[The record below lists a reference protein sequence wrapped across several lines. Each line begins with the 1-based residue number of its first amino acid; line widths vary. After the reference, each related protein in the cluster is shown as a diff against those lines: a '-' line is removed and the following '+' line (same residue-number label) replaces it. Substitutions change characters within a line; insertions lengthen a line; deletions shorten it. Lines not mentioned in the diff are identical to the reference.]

1 MSNFIKTIDVSD
13 CVGDSLAKH
22 NYNFLSLDQTI
33 CNLSSQFLNQNNN
46 YYTVFSDLCANI
58 ERFNKFAD
66 IFEYPFDI
74 NEATTATKY
83 MSAYWHKTEINFTF
97 PINIYKDNTSIYYLD
112 ENTSD
117 DNFKNWGINK
127 LKKAYPETNF
137 ISGTFAN
144 IFFLLHSN
152 LGKISSIEKT
162 SSQIAS
168 EANPVLVEFLN
179 DGEYVVPSGVQEL
192 DVFIVGGGGSGGIAK
207 DTSEYKSSATIY
219 STKGTPASFGEYP
232 SGYYRLKYKSGA
244 WSAWSY
250 GNRWFW
256 GGLNIFS
263 GKTVVGS
270 IGDGIKYLTPELAN
284 NAGIIDEGVVFYHTG
299 GKISA
304 NVYDGPTVYG
314 DNRGSVIYDLYT
326 ENFVNGGGGG
336 GGGILYLKNL
346 KVTPY
351 QKYNIKIGN
360 GGINGN
366 GGNSSFGNY
375 SVTGGFAG
383 IGVSTGISGSGNSNG
398 SGGASGL
405 NGQDGIVF
413 DKKNKYYG
421 GGGGGG
427 NNSSVLTIGGL
438 GGGGKGGH
446 SNYLNS
452 ISPYNSEGGKKNTGG
467 GGGGASKNQGNGA
480 NGGSGIVIV
489 IQKTPTDSVQ
499 STRTYNVNQTKED
512 IYIKKMRIG
521 KYIIDP
527 LTNSWTFL
535 NFV

>member
-1 MSNFIKTIDVSD
+1 MSNFIKTIDFSD
-13 CVGDSLAKH
+13 CVGDSLGKH

-33 CNLSSQFLNQNNN
+33 CNLSSKFFNQNNN

-83 MSAYWHKTEINFTF
+83 MSSYWHKSEINFTF

-127 LKKAYPETNF
+127 LKKTYPETNF
-137 ISGTFAN
+137 IPGTVAN

-179 DGEYVVPSGVQEL
+179 DGEYIVPSGVTKINVLLVAGGGGGGGNGQRSG
-192 DVFIVGGGGSGGIAK
+192 GGGGSGG
-207 DTSEYKSSATIY
+207 
-219 STKGTPASFGEYP
+219 
-232 SGYYRLKYKSGA
+232 
-244 WSAWSY
+244 
-250 GNRWFW
+250 
-256 GGLNIFS
+256 
-263 GKTVVGS
+263 
-270 IGDGIKYLTPELAN
+270 
-284 NAGIIDEGVVFYHTG
+284 
-299 GKISA
+299 
-304 NVYDGPTVYG
+304 
-314 DNRGSVIYDLYT
+314 
-326 ENFVNGGGGG
+326 
-336 GGGILYLKNL
+336 GILYLQNL
-346 KVTPY
+346 TVNPY
-351 QKYNIKIGN
+351 QKIPVKIGLGGIGGVGYGYGNNGGNTTFGSYSIIGGN
-360 GGINGN
+360 GGHSSVGGDLQGGVAVTGNLGGN
-366 GGNSSFGNY
+366 GGRGQYSTIESAQNGGNGY
-375 SVTGGFAG
+375 FF
-383 IGVSTGISGSGNSNG
+383 N
-398 SGGASGL
+398 L
-405 NGQDGIVF
+405 N
-413 DKKNKYYG
+413 NKYYG

-427 NNSSVLTIGGL
+427 NDYKGITTGGL

-446 SNYLNS
+446 SSYANNISSYLAEN
-452 ISPYNSEGGKKNTGG
+452 GLKNTGG
-467 GGGGASKNQGNGA
+467 GGGGAARDQGRGA

-489 IQKTPTDSVQ
+489 VQKTPTDSVQ

-527 LTNSWTFL
+527 VTNSWTFS